1 MDRILHVKGA
11 ANVRDLGGYVSQS
24 GEKSAKVRYQK
35 VIRSAGIQDL
45 TPADQTLLAEYGVTK
60 VVDFRSAKERSAAP
74 DAEIVQAENIFL
86 PIFPEQTTT
95 SAAPGTLFEQ
105 IQAGLDAATQMRSV
119 YRHFVEEAYSRQA
132 YRRFFE
138 ILLANEAPDSGV
150 LFHCTAGKDRTGFG
164 AALVLAGL
172 EVDRQT
178 ILDNY
183 LETNPNL
190 TQTLQQMLD
199 QAQKEGAPDHLLA
212 GIKDLMAARADYLG
226 ESYAAIQEHY
236 GDVAGFFHE
245 GLGLSHQDLL
255 DFRRLYRE

>member
-1 MDRILHVKGA
+1 MERRLPVKGA
-11 ANVRDLGGYVSQS
+11 ANVRDLGGYSSQGGS
-24 GEKSAKVRYQK
+24 RTGQVRYQK

-60 VVDFRSAKERSAAP
+60 VVDFRSAKERSVAP
-74 DAEIVQAENIFL
+74 DAEILQAENIFL
-86 PIFPEQTTT
+86 PIFPEQTST

-105 IQAGLDAATQMRSV
+105 IQAGLDAATQMRAV
-119 YRHFVEEAYSRQA
+119 YRHFVEEEYSRQA

-138 ILLANEAPDSGV
+138 ILLANEAPKASV

-164 AALVLAGL
+164 AALILAGL

-183 LETNPNL
+183 LETNSNL

-199 QAQKEGAPDHLLA
+199 QAQKEGAPNHLMA
-212 GIKDLMAARADYLG
+212 GIKDLMAARTDYLE

-236 GDVAGFFHE
+236 GDINGFFHE
-245 GLGLSHQDLL
+245 GLGLSQQDLM
-255 DFRRLYRE
+255 DFRQLYRE